1 MQKRTEIEN
10 IVEEYKGKI
19 PSFVS
24 VPFDEVVAR
33 ENNLIG
39 ALLITSGQFKDCTA
53 IIKTIEFNGPNLAID
68 YVMLDKD
75 DNQIGD
81 EANDTIGNL
90 VQYFLALEALR
101 VIREEEMNDEG

>member
-10 IVEEYKGKI
+10 IVDEYKGKI

-39 ALLITSGQFKDCTA
+39 ALLITSGQFKNCHS
-53 IIKTIEFNGPNLAID
+53 
-68 YVMLDKD
+68 
-75 DNQIGD
+75 
-81 EANDTIGNL
+81 
-90 VQYFLALEALR
+90 R
-101 VIREEEMNDEG
+101 S